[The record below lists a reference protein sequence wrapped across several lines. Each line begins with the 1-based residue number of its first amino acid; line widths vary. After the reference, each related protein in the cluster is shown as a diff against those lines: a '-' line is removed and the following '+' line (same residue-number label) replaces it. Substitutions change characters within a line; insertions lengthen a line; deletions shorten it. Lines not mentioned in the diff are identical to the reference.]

1 MRAVMKSVAPL
12 FSLMLLV
19 LLAAPHIAAQEIP
32 DPPDREELV
41 EFTKAYLEVMEVRE
55 EMEERMMRAA
65 TQEEAQEIQ
74 MEANH
79 MMVAVIEDYDFTPQR
94 YTEITNI
101 LNADEEL
108 REEFEEIYIELLEE
122 RDGLRF

>member
-1 MRAVMKSVAPL
+1 MREAMKSVAPV
-12 FSLMLLV
+12 FSLMLLPF
-19 LLAAPHIAAQEIP
+19 LSAPHAGAQEMP

-55 EMEERMMRAA
+55 EMEERMMGAA
-65 TQEEAQEIQ
+65 TQEEAQQIQ
-74 MEANH
+74 MEANQK
-79 MMVAVIEDYDFTPQR
+79 MVAVIEEKEFTPQR

-108 REEFEEIYIELLEE
+108 REEFEQIYLELIE
-122 RDGLRF
+122 DKD

>member
-1 MRAVMKSVAPL
+1 MRAAMKSVAHL
-12 FSLMLLV
+12 FSLMLLP
-19 LLAAPHIAAQEIP
+19 LLSAPHVGAQEIP

-55 EMEERMMRAA
+55 DMEAKMMRAA
-65 TQEEAQEIQ
+65 TQEEAQKIQ
-74 MEANH
+74 MEANQ
-79 MMVAVIEDYDFTPQR
+79 MMVAIIDDHEFTPQR

-108 REEFEEIYIELLEE
+108 REKFEEIYNELLED
-122 RDGLRF
+122 RDGLRL

>member
-1 MRAVMKSVAPL
+1 MREAVKFVAPVL
-12 FSLMLLV
+12 SLMLLPF
-19 LLAAPHIAAQEIP
+19 LAAPHAGAQEMP

-55 EMEERMMRAA
+55 EMEERMMGAA
-65 TQEEAQEIQ
+65 TQEEAQQIQ
-74 MEANH
+74 MEANQK
-79 MMVAVIEDYDFTPQR
+79 MVAVIEEHEFTPQR

-108 REEFEEIYIELLEE
+108 REEFEQIYRELIEDKDGPLL
-122 RDGLRF
+122 